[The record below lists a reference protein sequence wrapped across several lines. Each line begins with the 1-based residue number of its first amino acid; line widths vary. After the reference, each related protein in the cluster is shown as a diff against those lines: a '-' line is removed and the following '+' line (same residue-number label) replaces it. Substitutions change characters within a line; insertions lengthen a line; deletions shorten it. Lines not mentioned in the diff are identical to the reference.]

1 MWSNRSLRFSVSS
14 YRDGL
19 SRTEHIDIRARW
31 EDNVS
36 DFGGL
41 GNEMPEVV
49 DAPGV
54 RCDGRQRQ
62 SLSQSG
68 RSPRSGVAHGGDPA
82 AGSPTSERESGPEEA
97 EADRST
103 KQEGHEVPAPRRED
117 SYDPRPLE
125 DKARRRIAY
134 LLIALLALQVTAL
147 LTMVVF
153 DVIGVGEIKEFGVIL
168 GPLVTLVAAATS
180 FYYAS
185 RRN

>member
-1 MWSNRSLRFSVSS
+1 MST
-14 YRDGL
+14 L
-19 SRTEHIDIRARW
+19 SEFVATA
-31 EDNVS
+31 
-36 DFGGL
+36 
-41 GNEMPEVV
+41 
-49 DAPGV
+49 
-54 RCDGRQRQ
+54 GRQRQ

-68 RSPRSGVAHGGDPA
+68 RSPRSGVAHGGDQA

-97 EADRST
+97 DADRST